1 MLISISNGEDE
12 SDVGR
17 TFETEVVGWCGIVGR
32 GVMIQ
37 KCPSKCHKEW
47 CCHNLLLF
55 PSHILLINF
64 PYEWK

>member
-1 MLISISNGEDE
+1 MLISISNGGGE

-37 KCPSKCHKEW
+37 KCQVSATKSGAVTI
-47 CCHNLLLF
+47 CCY
-55 PSHILLINF
+55 SHLTDKFSL
-64 PYEWK
+64 